1 MNRFLLANEPVD
13 AQLTVHFHNYESI
26 YGVGSFI
33 ARLNYMA
40 KYIESDFVQ
49 KEQATMY
56 NFIQTYS
63 EEKIR
68 SFLNEFGLITE
79 VAV

>member
-1 MNRFLLANEPVD
+1 MKRFALDIEPID
-13 AQLTVHFHNYESI
+13 SQLTVHFHNYESV
-26 YGVGSFI
+26 YGKESFL

-40 KYIESDFVQ
+40 KYMSSDFVQ

-56 NFIQTYS
+56 NFILTYG
-63 EEKIR
+63 EDKLR
-68 SFLNEFGLITE
+68 SFLKEYSLE

>member
-1 MNRFLLANEPVD
+1 MNRFALSNEPMD
-13 AQLTVHFHNYESI
+13 AQLTVHFHNYESF
-26 YGVGSFI
+26 YGTGSFI

-56 NFIQTYS
+56 NFIQTYG

-68 SFLNEFGLITE
+68 SFLNEFGLVTE